1 MGLYAVDSVSSTP
14 IIQRSAFGNYS
25 DTAIIT
31 FGFACCLFSG
41 LTRSFGMT
49 MYRQIKSEVDPI
61 TVVFIHAV
69 LTCFAALPVMR
80 TFECIPR
87 HILIMLF
94 LVIFQKPTIPD
105 STETWL
111 YLGGACITASVAT
124 FSSNA
129 AIQYINPG
137 LASVAQNTDLIG
149 AI

>member
-1 MGLYAVDSVSSTP
+1 MVLYAFDAVSSTP

-25 DTAIIT
+25 DTTIIT

-80 TFECIPR
+80 KSGFSK
-87 HILIMLF
+87 LF
-94 LVIFQKPTIPD
+94 
-105 STETWL
+105 
-111 YLGGACITASVAT
+111 
-124 FSSNA
+124 
-129 AIQYINPG
+129 YIH
-137 LASVAQNTDLIG
+137 
-149 AI
+149 